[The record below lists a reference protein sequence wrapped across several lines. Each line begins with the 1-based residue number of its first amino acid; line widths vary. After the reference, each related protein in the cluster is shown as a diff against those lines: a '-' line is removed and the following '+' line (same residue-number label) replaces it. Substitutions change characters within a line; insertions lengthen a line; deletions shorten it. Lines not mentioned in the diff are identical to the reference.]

1 MMKATDSL
9 ITTTQVSAEKS
20 STYLWVLFGI
30 CFLSNVMGGQVSTLM
45 PVYLPVVVS
54 SLLGNANL
62 ENAEFSHISA
72 YINAIYILGWAIGG
86 LTWGIIGDKIGRVK
100 SLAFAMGS
108 YGLFTLLISFALS
121 WELVVIFRFLAG
133 FGVGGVLVISVTY
146 LSEVWPRQH
155 RSIMIGILSIA
166 FPIGIFSAGLVN
178 FLVSE
183 WQQGFMIGLA
193 PLCLSVMAVWMLKES
208 EGWKVSKRLSNNTL
222 VQLTQTY
229 TPDLLRG
236 AIIFGSMLIGLW
248 AIFSWLPTWVQS
260 LLSNTD
266 GQTER
271 SLSMMLLG
279 AGGLAG
285 GFFSGWISNA
295 LGVRKAMLLCFS
307 GCILLSGLLFKLNTA
322 FNFLIYIEIACLAV
336 FFGISQGLLSIYI
349 PQLFPTPFR
358 ATATGFCFNV
368 GRLVTAAAVF
378 FLGALVSILGGYGQA
393 MLSFSGIFI
402 LGFITLYFTKDK
414 VNALPYTDEFNHP

>member
-1 MMKATDSL
+1 MRATESSP
-9 ITTTQVSAEKS
+9 TTTQLRADKVG
-20 STYLWVLFGI
+20 TYLWLLFGI
-30 CFLSNVMGGQVSTLM
+30 CFLSNVLGGQVSTIM
-45 PVYLPVVVS
+45 PVYLPVVVA
-54 SLLGNANL
+54 SLLGNGNL
-62 ENAEFSHISA
+62 ENAEFSNISA
-72 YINAIYILGWAIGG
+72 YINALYIFGWAIGG
-86 LTWGIIGDKIGRVK
+86 LTWGIISDKVGRVK
-100 SLAFAMGS
+100 SLAFALGS
-108 YGLFTLLISFALS
+108 YGLFTLLISFTPS
-121 WELVVIFRFLAG
+121 WELVVIFRLLAG

-146 LSEVWPRQH
+146 VSEVWPRQT

-178 FLVSE
+178 FLVSD
-183 WQQGFMIGLA
+183 WRQGFMIGLA
-193 PLCLSVMAVWMLKES
+193 PMCLSVVTVWALKES
-208 EGWKVSKRLSNNTL
+208 EGWKAYRKQSKDTL

-229 TPDLLRG
+229 TRDLLRG
-236 AIIFGSMLIGLW
+236 AVIFGSMLIGLW

-260 LLSNTD
+260 LLNDSD

-295 LGVRKAMLLCFS
+295 LGVRKAMLICFS
-307 GCILLSGLLFKLNTA
+307 GCIILSVLLFKLNTT
-322 FNFLIYIEIACLAV
+322 FTFLIYIEIACLAV

-368 GRLVTAAAVF
+368 GRLVTVAAVF
-378 FLGALVSILGGYGQA
+378 FLGALVSILGGYSQA

-402 LGFITLYFTKDK
+402 LGLIALYFTKDK
-414 VNALPYTDEFNHP
+414 VNSLTHTD